1 MKDLFVFIVI
11 MVLRKESIQRELK
24 MWFKIGFFFFLN
36 EKKGRINMKWWMK
49 REEFQNLIY
58 FNVY

>member
-11 MVLRKESIQRELK
+11 MVLRKENIQRELK

-58 FNVY
+58 FNEY

>member
-11 MVLRKESIQRELK
+11 MVLRKESIERELK

-49 REEFQNLIY
+49 REEF
-58 FNVY
+58 

>member
-11 MVLRKESIQRELK
+11 MVLRKENIQRELK

>member
-11 MVLRKESIQRELK
+11 MVLRKERIQRELK

>member
-11 MVLRKESIQRELK
+11 MLLRKENIQRELK